1 MRYLGIDYGG
11 KRVGLAVSDE
21 TKTFANPLVVL
32 ENTPDL
38 ISRIEKICK
47 EKEIDGVVVGESK
60 NFDFEEN
67 EIMKEIKPFVESLK
81 STLNIPVHMHPE
93 FLTSRDAEHI
103 QGKNEM
109 HDASAASL
117 ILQSFLDT
125 KNNHGK

>member
-11 KRVGLAVSDE
+11 KRVGVAVSDE
-21 TKTFANPLVVL
+21 TKIFANPLVVL
-32 ENTPDL
+32 ENNSEL
-38 ISRIEKICK
+38 IFQIEKICRD
-47 EKEIDGVVVGESK
+47 KEIDGIIVGDSR

-67 EIMKEIKPFVESLK
+67 EIMKEIKPFVNSLK
-81 STLNIPVHMHPE
+81 STLNIDIYMHPE
-93 FLTSRDAEHI
+93 FLTSKDAEHI